1 MRQGPDE
8 ASKCRECVVDIA
20 KLRDDSLNPNHL
32 KGKHRA
38 RVFLEKLGITSNDAQ
53 RLSQL
58 ILEATL
64 TAEATEQEPTD

>member
-1 MRQGPDE
+1 MR
-8 ASKCRECVVDIA
+8 
-20 KLRDDSLNPNHL
+20 LPNAENVLLILQNYAMTAL